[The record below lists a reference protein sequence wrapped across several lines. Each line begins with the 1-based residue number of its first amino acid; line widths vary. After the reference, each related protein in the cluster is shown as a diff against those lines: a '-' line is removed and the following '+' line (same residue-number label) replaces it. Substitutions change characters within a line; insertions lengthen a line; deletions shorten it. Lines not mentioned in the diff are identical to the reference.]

1 MKEKSTPRHA
11 AHGRRVLL
19 LSLATGLPGLA
30 VSLGF
35 IWCTDWTIA
44 ARLWVSGLLSGVVVV
59 LALIVHQ
66 TVVRPLRTLS
76 SQLAALREGDFSIK
90 VRGARPDDP
99 LGQLMVEL
107 NGLTENLR
115 EHRLSAMEA
124 SALLRKVMEEIEVA
138 VFTFDHRN
146 RLRLT
151 NREGERLLGRPM
163 ERLQGF
169 DAKQLGLSGCL
180 EGESVRVQEMTF
192 PGGTGRWDIRH
203 SGFRQD
209 GLPHRLLIMADLS
222 RALREEERLAWR
234 RLLRVFGH
242 ELNNSLAPIKS
253 LSGSLAAIFSRDPLP
268 NDWREDVR
276 NGLQIIASRTAA
288 LSRFMEAYARLARLP
303 RPQMQTIE
311 IGGVVRR
318 AAGLETRM
326 PITVEPGPD
335 LTLKADSD
343 QLEQALINLIR
354 NAVDASLETGGRVN
368 ARWLKLDNRV
378 EIQIEDEGIGLGN
391 TSNLFVPFFT
401 TKPGGSGVG
410 LVLSR
415 QIAEAHY
422 GSLTLENRSDGGG
435 CLARMM
441 LPLNQPVRS

>member
-1 MKEKSTPRHA
+1 MKENSVPTLT
-11 AHGRRVLL
+11 HGRRVFL

-30 VSLGF
+30 VALGF
-35 IWCTDWTIA
+35 IWLADWTLS
-44 ARLWVSGLLSGVVVV
+44 ARWWVSGLLSTAVVVMALMV
-59 LALIVHQ
+59 LQ

-76 SQLAALREGDFSIK
+76 SQLAAMREGDFSIK

-99 LGQLMVEL
+99 LGQLMEEL

-138 VFTFDHRN
+138 VFTFDHRK

-151 NREGERLLGRPM
+151 NRAGERLLGRPM
-163 ERLQGF
+163 EGLQGI
-169 DAKQLGLSGCL
+169 DAEKLGLAECL
-180 EGESVRVQEMTF
+180 EGTSGRVQEMTF

-203 SGFRQD
+203 SGFRQE
-209 GLPHRLLIMADLS
+209 GLPHRLLVLADLS

-253 LSGSLAAIFSRDPLP
+253 LSGSLATIFSKDPLP
-268 NDWREDVR
+268 DDWREDAQ

-303 RPQMQTIE
+303 RPRMQKVE
-311 IGGVVRR
+311 IGSVVRR
-318 AAGLETRM
+318 AAELETRM
-326 PITVEPGPD
+326 PINVEPGPD
-335 LTLKADSD
+335 FTIEADGD

-354 NAVDASLETGGRVN
+354 NAVDASLETEGQVS
-368 ARWLKLDNRV
+368 ARWLRLDNRV
-378 EIQIEDEGIGLGN
+378 EIQIEDEGAGLGN
-391 TSNLFVPFFT
+391 TANLFVPFFT
-401 TKPGGSGVG
+401 TKPEGSGIG

-415 QIAEAHY
+415 QIAEAHN
-422 GSLTLENRSDGGG
+422 GGLILENRKEDGG
-435 CLARMM
+435 CLARLS
-441 LPLNQPVRS
+441 LPLIP

>member
-1 MKEKSTPRHA
+1 MKEKSISRHIT
-11 AHGRRVLL
+11 HGRRVLL

-30 VSLGF
+30 VALGF
-35 IWCTDWTIA
+35 IWHADWTVS
-44 ARLWVSGLLSGVVVV
+44 ARWWVSGLLSGAVVV
-59 LALIVHQ
+59 LALMVHQ
-66 TVVRPLRTLS
+66 AVVRPLRTLS

-99 LGQLMVEL
+99 LGQLMEEL

-138 VFTFDHRN
+138 VFTFDHRK

-151 NREGERLLGRPM
+151 NRAGERLLGRPM
-163 ERLQGF
+163 ERLQGLG
-169 DAKQLGLSGCL
+169 AAELGLAECL
-180 EGESVRVQEMTF
+180 EGESVRVREMTF

-203 SGFRQD
+203 SGFRQE
-209 GLPHRLLIMADLS
+209 GLPHRLLVLADLS

-253 LSGSLAAIFSRDPLP
+253 LSSSLAAIFSKDPLP
-268 NDWREDVR
+268 DDWREDAQ
-276 NGLQIIASRTAA
+276 NGLQVIASRTAA
-288 LSRFMEAYARLARLP
+288 LSRFMEAYARLAKLP
-303 RPQMQTIE
+303 SPQMKVVD

-335 LTLKADSD
+335 LTIQADGD
-343 QLEQALINLIR
+343 QLEQAFINLIR
-354 NAVDASLETGGRVN
+354 NAVDASLETKGQVY
-368 ARWLKLDNRV
+368 ARWLALSSRV

-401 TKPGGSGVG
+401 TKPGGSGIG

-415 QIAEAHY
+415 QIAEAHN
-422 GSLTLENRSDGGG
+422 GSLTLENRKEGVG
-435 CLARMM
+435 CLARLS
-441 LPLNQPVRS
+441 LPLDLL